1 MIATISIS
9 FLWLATLIAHKPMRP
24 VPLIAILIGMFSL
37 YLKITIL
44 SQMLLNKGILKGFYL
59 INHKLKSKSL

>member
-1 MIATISIS
+1 
-9 FLWLATLIAHKPMRP
+9 MRP

-59 INHKLKSKSL
+59 IKHQSQTEIKILMINLSISFLNACKNPTP

>member
-1 MIATISIS
+1 
-9 FLWLATLIAHKPMRP
+9 MRP

-44 SQMLLNKGILKGFYL
+44 SQILLNKGILKGFCL
-59 INHKLKSKSL
+59 IKHQSQTEIKILATNLSISFLNACKNSAP

>member
-1 MIATISIS
+1 
-9 FLWLATLIAHKPMRP
+9 MRP

-44 SQMLLNKGILKGFYL
+44 SQMLLNKGILKGFCL
-59 INHKLKSKSL
+59 IKHQSQAEIKILAINLSISFLNACKNPTP

>member
-1 MIATISIS
+1 
-9 FLWLATLIAHKPMRP
+9 MRP

-44 SQMLLNKGILKGFYL
+44 SQMLLNKGILKGFCL
-59 INHKLKSKSL
+59 IKHQSQIKIKILAINLSISFLNACKNSAP

>member
-1 MIATISIS
+1 
-9 FLWLATLIAHKPMRP
+9 MRP

-44 SQMLLNKGILKGFYL
+44 SQMLLNKGILKGFCFIKHQSQTKIKIL
-59 INHKLKSKSL
+59 MINLSISFLNACKNPTP

>member
-1 MIATISIS
+1 
-9 FLWLATLIAHKPMRP
+9 
-24 VPLIAILIGMFSL
+24 MFSL

-59 INHKLKSKSL
+59 IKH

>member
-1 MIATISIS
+1 
-9 FLWLATLIAHKPMRP
+9 MRP

-44 SQMLLNKGILKGFYL
+44 SQMLLNKAFLRGSSLIKHQSQTEIKILM
-59 INHKLKSKSL
+59 INLSISFLNACKNPTP

>member
-1 MIATISIS
+1 
-9 FLWLATLIAHKPMRP
+9 MRP

-44 SQMLLNKGILKGFYL
+44 SQMLLNKGILKGFFL
-59 INHKLKSKSL
+59 IKHQSQAEIKILMINLSVGVLDACKNPTP